1 MDEVIKA
8 EFKRVDDE
16 NNRQNHR
23 IDALEASVKQITDLV
38 VNIKALTMSVESL
51 TKEVQK
57 QGKRLEDIERAPLAQ
72 LNGAKQTAINTLIG
86 AVIGAL
92 AVGLI
97 QMIAVHM

>member
-38 VNIKALTMSVESL
+38 VNIKALTLSVESL

-97 QMIAVHM
+97 QMLATHM